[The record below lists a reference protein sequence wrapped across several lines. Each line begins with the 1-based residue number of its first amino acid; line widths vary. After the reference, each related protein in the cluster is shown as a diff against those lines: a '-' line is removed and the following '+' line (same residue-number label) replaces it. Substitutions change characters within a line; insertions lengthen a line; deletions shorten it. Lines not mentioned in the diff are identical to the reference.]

1 MSHNKSTIKKL
12 EKSRV
17 EISSTVPAA
26 TFDTFKE
33 KALEN
38 IGKFIK
44 IDGFRPGHVPV
55 AMVEKHAGDEAILDE
70 MAQYAIMH
78 AYPEILAGEKIDAI
92 GRPEIQITQRGY
104 GKDLEFTITTAVLP
118 TVTLPDYKK
127 IAKENN
133 SGEIKVSVDDAEI
146 DAALLEL
153 RQMRA
158 HNQMHEDGVDHHDHD
173 HTKIDPKDLPELTDD
188 FVKTLGKFE
197 GVEDFKTKLKDNL
210 TQEKKDRELEKKRVT
225 LIDALI
231 AESAIE
237 MPDVLVDFELDKM
250 MQQFTHDISMMGME
264 MPEYLKRIE
273 KTEESLRAEWRDN
286 AIKRAKM
293 QLILDTL
300 ADQEKLVPE
309 AETLE
314 TEVQKIMDMYK
325 GQADLSEE
333 RARAYVTQVLTNAKV
348 FEFLEGIK

>member
-17 EISSTVPAA
+17 EITSTVPAA
-26 TFDTFKE
+26 TFDSFKE

-38 IGKFIK
+38 IGKVIK
-44 IDGFRPGHVPV
+44 IDGFRPGHVPA
-55 AMVEKHAGDEAILDE
+55 AMVEKHAGDDAILDE

-78 AYPEILAGEKIDAI
+78 AYPEILAEERVDAI

-127 IAKENN
+127 IAKDHNA
-133 SGEIKVSVDDAEI
+133 GEIEVSVDDAEI

-173 HTKIDPKDLPELTDD
+173 HTKIDTKDLPELTDD

-197 GVEDFKTKLKDNL
+197 GIEDFKTKLRENL
-210 TQEKKDRELEKKRVT
+210 TKEKMDRELEKKRAG

-231 AESAIE
+231 ADSSIE
-237 MPDVLVDFELDKM
+237 MPDILVDFELDKM

-264 MPEYLKRIE
+264 MSEYLKRIE
-273 KTEESLRAEWRDN
+273 KTEETLRAEWRDN
-286 AIKRAKM
+286 ALKRAKM

-300 ADQEKLVPE
+300 ADQEKLSPE
-309 AETLE
+309 SETIE
-314 TEVQKIMDMYK
+314 AEVQKIMDMYK

-333 RARAYVTQVLTNAKV
+333 RARAYVTQILTHAKV